1 LDKRRNCN
9 RKEVFKVSKEVQDV
23 RIIDSGLG
31 IIAFMLFFIF
41 MATDN
46 EVQIN
51 MSCPDCGNKQEIMKK

>member
-1 LDKRRNCN
+1 M
-9 RKEVFKVSKEVQDV
+9 SKEVQDV